1 MKFRSGTNF
10 FHLHAMKKLLI
21 GFAAFITV
29 VVLFI
34 FFRPSN
40 RVERAFVEEKAV
52 TPVSKFTTWKGAKV
66 HYTDEGEGVPVLMI
80 HGFGGN
86 HRNFSRIT
94 DSLKQSFRCIRVDLP
109 GFALSEFPALEHPN
123 FQAEYTD
130 FFRCFFDSLRLD
142 SVYVI
147 GNSMGGL
154 MAWSLAASFPE
165 KVKHLTLVSSAGYE
179 MEKIT
184 KSVAAIFRNPI
195 LQAAFKRGFP
205 LFMNQR
211 GAESIYFDK
220 TKISAVEVQFNNWF
234 WNAKGNLEHMIAL
247 SVAEQYPDTALIKK
261 IQCPTLVI
269 WGKQDKLIP
278 AQHGE
283 RFKRDIPNCNLVV
296 LDSCGHVA
304 MMEQPQKTV
313 SLFKKSVALKE

>member
-1 MKFRSGTNF
+1 
-10 FHLHAMKKLLI
+10 MKKLLI
-21 GFAAFITV
+21 GFAALITF

-40 RVERAFVEEKAV
+40 RVERAFVEEKAI
-52 TPVSKFTTWKGAKV
+52 TPFSKFITWKGAKV

-109 GFALSEFPALEHPN
+109 GFALSEFPPVENP
-123 FQAEYTD
+123 QYQTEYTD
-130 FFRCFFDSLRLD
+130 FFRSFFDSLQLD

-154 MAWSLAASFPE
+154 IAWNLAVAFPE
-165 KVKHLTLVSSAGYE
+165 KVKHLTLISSAGYD

-184 KSVAAIFRNPI
+184 ASVAATFRSP
-195 LQAAFKRGFP
+195 LMQKVLKRGIP
-205 LFMNQR
+205 LFINQR
-211 GAESIYFDK
+211 GAESIYFDQSK
-220 TKISAVEVQFNNWF
+220 LSAEEVKFNNWF
-234 WNAKGNLEHMIAL
+234 WNAKGNLEHMVAL

-278 AQHGE
+278 VEHGQ
-283 RFKRDIPNCNLVV
+283 RFKRDIPNCSLVV

-304 MMEQPQKTV
+304 MMELPQKTV
-313 SLFKKSVALKE
+313 SLFKKSVAAKDSTHVMLQKQ